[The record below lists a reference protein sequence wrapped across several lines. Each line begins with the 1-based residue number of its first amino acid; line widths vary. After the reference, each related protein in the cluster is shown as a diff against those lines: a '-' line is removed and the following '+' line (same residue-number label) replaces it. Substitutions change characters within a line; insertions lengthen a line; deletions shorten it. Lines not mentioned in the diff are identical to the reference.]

1 MKIAEVL
8 KEMYDKGMQYEA
20 ASIISYIEDIR
31 GMSSLL
37 EELYHARL
45 VLYADPLE
53 GYIIYSDEDIPEGI
67 KEGYIEERYI
77 VKYWFIL

>member
-1 MKIAEVL
+1 MKIAKAL
-8 KEMYDKGMQYEA
+8 KQMYDGSMQYEA
-20 ASIISYIEDIR
+20 ASVISYIEEV
-31 GMSSLL
+31 GGLSSLL

-67 KEGYIEERYI
+67 KEGYIEEEYI
-77 VKYWFIL
+77 VK